1 MADGQHEDSRP
12 RRPRPARP
20 RAGMHF
26 ARRRIHSHYARA
38 TRLLKLIMPTVAAI
52 LIGAVAVWPQIRSDD
67 NKLPLAAAEVSPEE
81 IENLAMIN
89 ARFMG
94 IDGRNQPFTVTAEMA
109 TEVSPDSRQVH
120 LSAPKA
126 DITLEN
132 GTWLALTADN
142 GVFRQLD
149 QTVELEGHVNMF
161 HDAGYEFETTT
172 AFVDLTQ
179 GAAFGFEPIDGQG
192 PFGTIAAEGFQV
204 FDEGERVIFTGNAT
218 LVLRPKAMEQAE

>member
-1 MADGQHEDSRP
+1 M
-12 RRPRPARP
+12 
-20 RAGMHF
+20 
-26 ARRRIHSHYARA
+26 HSHYAKA
-38 TRLLKLIMPTVAAI
+38 IRLLKLFLPTVAAI
-52 LIGAVAVWPQIRSDD
+52 LIGVVAVWPQIRANE

-109 TEVSPDSRQVH
+109 TEVSPDSKQVR

-132 GTWLALTADN
+132 GTWLALTADH
-142 GVFRQLD
+142 GVFRQSD

-161 HDAGYEFETTT
+161 HDAGYEFETAT

-179 GAAFGFEPIDGQG
+179 GAAFGFEPVDGQG
-192 PFGTIAAEGFQV
+192 PFGTITAEGFQV
-204 FDEGERVIFTGNAT
+204 FDEGARVIFTGNAT
-218 LVLRPKAMEQAE
+218 LTLRPKTKAKDGAE